1 MSGKNEMTAKCP
13 ICGNVEKWEG
23 NAFRPFCSKRCQ
35 MLDLEGWL
43 SERYRIPDA
52 EENGL
57 DETAHEEGST
67 STDKEK
73 T

>member
-1 MSGKNEMTAKCP
+1 MTAKCP

-67 STDKEK
+67 STDMEK